1 MAILAIDQG
10 TTGTTCMVYDASGS
24 VLARAYRE
32 LTQIYPR
39 AGWVEHDPEEIWKTV
54 VDCFA
59 DIRAGYSG
67 RIDAIGITNQR
78 ETTVVWDRR
87 SGLPVHNAIVWQCR
101 RTSDL
106 CSRYSEDGERIREK
120 TGLPVDAYFSATKIR
135 WILDQVTNIEADELL
150 FGTIDTWLVWK
161 LTGGRVHATDV
172 TNASRTLL
180 FDIRDR
186 RWDPDLAD
194 LFGVPE
200 TMLPEVRPSMG
211 GFGRV
216 SAIRELDGVP
226 IAAVAG
232 DQQAALFGQCCFE
245 PGSVKNTYGTGCF
258 MMMNTGEDFVRSN
271 NGLLTTLALDGAGR
285 PCYAVEGSVFI
296 GGAVMQWLRDGLR
309 LISDATES
317 ERIAETVGTNGGVY
331 MVPAFVGLGAPHW
344 NMDARGTVVGLTRG
358 TSREHIVRA
367 ALESI
372 AFQSY
377 DVFRAMA
384 ADTGIEP
391 QGLTVDG
398 GAVKNGFLM
407 QFQSDLL
414 GIPVQKPQNIESTA
428 LGAAC
433 LAGLQAGIWSS
444 AGELRALNRVEAT
457 FRPSMIA
464 GERELLL
471 DGWRKAIR
479 QTLVP

>member
-1 MAILAIDQG
+1 
-10 TTGTTCMVYDASGS
+10 
-24 VLARAYRE
+24 
-32 LTQIYPR
+32 
-39 AGWVEHDPEEIWKTV
+39 
-54 VDCFA
+54 
-59 DIRAGYSG
+59 
-67 RIDAIGITNQR
+67 
-78 ETTVVWDRR
+78 
-87 SGLPVHNAIVWQCR
+87 
-101 RTSDL
+101 
-106 CSRYSEDGERIREK
+106 
-120 TGLPVDAYFSATKIR
+120 
-135 WILDQVTNIEADELL
+135 
-150 FGTIDTWLVWK
+150 
-161 LTGGRVHATDV
+161 
-172 TNASRTLL
+172 
-180 FDIRDR
+180 
-186 RWDPDLAD
+186 
-194 LFGVPE
+194 
-200 TMLPEVRPSMG
+200 
-211 GFGRV
+211 
-216 SAIRELDGVP
+216 
-226 IAAVAG
+226 
-232 DQQAALFGQCCFE
+232 
-245 PGSVKNTYGTGCF
+245 
-258 MMMNTGEDFVRSN
+258 
-271 NGLLTTLALDGAGR
+271 LLTTLALDGAGR

-309 LISDATES
+309 LISDAAES

-433 LAGLQAGIWSS
+433 LAGMQAGLWSS
-444 AGELRALNRVEAT
+444 AGELRSLNRVEVT

-479 QTLVP
+479 QTLIP